1 MLDLVPNR
9 AVPIEGTKGVERKLV
24 GGGGHRREKVSTRE
38 PYDKWDLWDSCD
50 L

>member
-24 GGGGHRREKVSTRE
+24 GGGGHGGGKE
-38 PYDKWDLWDSCD
+38 PWGG
-50 L
+50 